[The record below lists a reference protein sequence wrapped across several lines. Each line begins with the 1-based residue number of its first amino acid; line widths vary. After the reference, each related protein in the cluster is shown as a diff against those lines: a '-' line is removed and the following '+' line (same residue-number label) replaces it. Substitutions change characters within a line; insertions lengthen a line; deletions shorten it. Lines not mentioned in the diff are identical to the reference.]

1 MDLTAERRKSYQM
14 SERVRAKVS
23 LSIAAYQHSRL
34 EQIDTEAVS
43 IHDAERN
50 VVLEITPYPSHGIAQ
65 VVTMTP
71 NQSRKIAEY
80 SRSQSKILKEIGG
93 AELLLD
99 ITYVPERNWD
109 RRTPV
114 EIPAG
119 SAVFPVLD
127 AKTVPIESVKPYL

>member
-1 MDLTAERRKSYQM
+1 MDLTAERWKSYQM

-93 AELLLD
+93 AGLLLD

-114 EIPAG
+114 EIPA
-119 SAVFPVLD
+119 SSSVFPVLD

>member
-1 MDLTAERRKSYQM
+1 MDLTAERWKSYQM

-93 AELLLD
+93 AGLLLD

>member
-1 MDLTAERRKSYQM
+1 MDLTAERWKFYQM

-71 NQSRKIAEY
+71 EQSRQVAEH
-80 SRSQSKILKEIGG
+80 SRSQTQILRDIGG
-93 AELLLD
+93 AKLLLD
-99 ITYVPERNWD
+99 ITYVPERTCNWT
-109 RRTPV
+109 TPV
-114 EIPAG
+114 EITAG
-119 SAVFPVLD
+119 SGDLYDFDP
-127 AKTVPIESVKPYL
+127 

>member
-1 MDLTAERRKSYQM
+1 M

-23 LSIAAYQHSRL
+23 LSIAVYQHSRL

-109 RRTPV
+109 RTMPV

>member
-1 MDLTAERRKSYQM
+1 MDLTAERWKSYQM

-23 LSIAAYQHSRL
+23 LSIAVYQHSRL

-109 RRTPV
+109 RTMPV

>member
-1 MDLTAERRKSYQM
+1 MDLTAERWKSYQM

-109 RRTPV
+109 RTMPV